1 MCTRVSRVCHHS
13 YNTRTF
19 VIRSS
24 FLSSCT
30 RTRARARAP
39 MCVYVCLRVHACMC
53 ECVASVSCTV
63 DKSVYACVILL
74 SLMHGSRHSTAM
86 LPRECTI
93 CDLPSYVYW
102 FVSHRSSC
110 RERIPVGR
118 NGQRGNSR
126 RSHRRR
132 SLAVREGIA
141 FAWQKYVPKVSTRAK
156 WARDEGGAREKG
168 GERFSMSR
176 NACTRVFAN
185 SVAVRPRLDSKNV
198 TYPRLLYLRKIIVP
212 IICWVASE
220 TLKRQCNTSVSLSN
234 FQASF
239 GLISLFESIAH
250 RYN

>member
-1 MCTRVSRVCHHS
+1 MCARVPRVWYHS
-13 YNTRTF
+13 YNTRSF

-24 FLSSCT
+24 SLSSCT
-30 RTRARARAP
+30 RTRVCVCV
-39 MCVYVCLRVHACMC
+39 CVYLHVHACMC

-63 DKSVYACVILL
+63 GKSVYACVILL
-74 SLMHGSRHSTAM
+74 SLMHGSRHPTAM

-93 CDLPSYVYW
+93 HDLLSYVYW

-126 RSHRRR
+126 RSHCRR

-141 FAWQKYVPKVSTRAK
+141 FAWQKFVPKVSTRAK
-156 WARDEGGAREKG
+156 WARDEGGREKKAA
-168 GERFSMSR
+168 SSSR
-176 NACTRVFAN
+176 CFGMRARACSQTPWPL
-185 SVAVRPRLDSKNV
+185 RPWLDSKNV
-198 TYPRLLYLRKIIVP
+198 TYSRLLYLRKIIVP

-220 TLKRQCNTSVSLSN
+220 TLNRQCSTSESLSN

>member
-1 MCTRVSRVCHHS
+1 MSRVCHHS

-156 WARDEGGAREKG
+156 WARDEGGQEKKAASGSRCLGMRAR
-168 GERFSMSR
+168 
-176 NACTRVFAN
+176 ACSQTPWPSDR
-185 SVAVRPRLDSKNV
+185 
-198 TYPRLLYLRKIIVP
+198 
-212 IICWVASE
+212 
-220 TLKRQCNTSVSLSN
+220 
-234 FQASF
+234 
-239 GLISLFESIAH
+239 G
-250 RYN
+250 

>member
-1 MCTRVSRVCHHS
+1 MGLEERFSCVHVCRVSVII
-13 YNTRTF
+13 RTTLA
-19 VIRSS
+19 RSS
-24 FLSSCT
+24 FARPFSL
-30 RTRARARAP
+30 RVRARARARAP

-156 WARDEGGAREKG
+156 WARDEGGQEKKAASGSRCLGMRAR
-168 GERFSMSR
+168 
-176 NACTRVFAN
+176 ACSQTPWPSDR
-185 SVAVRPRLDSKNV
+185 
-198 TYPRLLYLRKIIVP
+198 
-212 IICWVASE
+212 
-220 TLKRQCNTSVSLSN
+220 
-234 FQASF
+234 
-239 GLISLFESIAH
+239 G
-250 RYN
+250 